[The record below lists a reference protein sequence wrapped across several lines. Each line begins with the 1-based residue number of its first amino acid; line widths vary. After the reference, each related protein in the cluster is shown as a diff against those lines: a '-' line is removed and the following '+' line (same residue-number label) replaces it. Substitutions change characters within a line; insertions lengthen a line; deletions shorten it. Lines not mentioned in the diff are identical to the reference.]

1 MNLTVDSADLKRLQ
15 EEMQRYSEASGKSME
30 NVLAYEAKEVGW
42 ALYNESR
49 KLSPTPQKLL
59 ADAKTRSWRMG
70 RRDNPLTPA
79 RYGISNAAE
88 ARAENLLA
96 GQKSDFFK
104 VTTTGD
110 GVLQIRRVRFA
121 ARKGGKRRTRLSR
134 VLRGGR
140 FGNKFSA
147 GALRASQV
155 SKFELGQ
162 ALRTNPEIRRLNLGA
177 VSAAV
182 EVGLRQRAAKGG
194 TIAVQWL
201 PRVWRRSKSSVV
213 KSGPL
218 VVNSRSGFELGR
230 VTFENSG
237 NLLRAVNILGK
248 VPGTAKVFTRH
259 DVIGKAMSF
268 RIADRQRY
276 TAEALQKAKER
287 ALRRK

>member
-1 MNLTVDSADLKRLQ
+1 MNLAADTSQLKRLSS
-15 EEMQRYSEASGKSME
+15 EMRAFADATGKSME
-30 NVLAYEAKEVGW
+30 NVLAYEAKEIGW
-42 ALYNESR
+42 GLYRESR
-49 KLSPTPQKLL
+49 KLSPTPKKLL

-70 RRDNPLTPA
+70 RRENPLTPA
-79 RYGISNAAE
+79 RYGISSAAE
-88 ARAENLLA
+88 RRAEDLLG

-104 VTTTGD
+104 VSTTGD
-110 GVLQIRRVRFA
+110 GVLQIRRVRFS
-121 ARKGGKRRTRLSR
+121 ARRGSSRRTRLSR

-162 ALRTNPEIRRLNLGA
+162 ALRTNPEIKRLNLGA

-182 EVGLRQRAAKGG
+182 EVSLRQRAAKGG

-218 VVNSRSGFELGR
+218 IVNSRSGFEMGR
-230 VTFENSG
+230 VTFETSRDT
-237 NLLRAVNILGK
+237 LTAVNITGK
-248 VPGTAKVFTRH
+248 VPGTAKVFVRH
-259 DVIGKAMSF
+259 DVLGKVLSA
-268 RIADRQRY
+268 RISDRQRR
-276 TAEALQKAKER
+276 TADAIAKAKER
-287 ALRRK
+287 GFRRN